1 MRKHSFDNEDMVVR
15 LSGAVHRRA
24 QQPASKE
31 PLQAT
36 DPGTP
41 IRSSSYQ
48 HLRHASSS
56 VDSLSSAGDEEEESA
71 VHSGPPTPAPVL
83 PAHSRPSLLRTRLTA
98 EQAEA
103 WQRFPYLERG
113 YRPAGLSHAEC
124 VWSLFDPKLHNET
137 FNVGTWHVY
146 SMHQRVTA
154 LHCAI
159 WAMLLPD

>member
-1 MRKHSFDNEDMVVR
+1 MRKYSLDGEDMVVR

-24 QQPASKE
+24 QQQPTSKE

-41 IRSSSYQ
+41 IKSSSYQ

-56 VDSLSSAGDEEEESA
+56 VDSLSSTGDEAESA

-137 FNVGTWHVY
+137 FNVGSCNTVHCSAW
-146 SMHQRVTA
+146 
-154 LHCAI
+154 HCAI
-159 WAMLLPD
+159 WAVVLPV